1 MGCCCPDNTEKKA
14 QSREERAKEAAARKR
29 EAARKAAKRS
39 AFAFRHDWRQSRAP
53 SPTALWL

>member
-29 EAARKAAKRS
+29 EAARETAEA
-39 AFAFRHDWRQSRAP
+39 HAP
-53 SPTALWL
+53 SRESIPGVVSFM